1 MNRKGFTLIELLG
14 VIIVLAIV
22 LAIAVPSI
30 SNAYKNSKLKSEE
43 IFVERLSDVIDSYV
57 KLNSSNISFTS
68 YGEATKEGETGTV
81 DIYIGKKENNQNIT
95 IGDIINDN
103 LLRKSDYVNA
113 GNKDYIDPETKI
125 KGCNTSAPI
134 EVYRDSDYV
143 YCYKVSKYELNCLTD
158 EYREKLKIPATE
170 TTEAI
175 DIVYAIDTCVW
186 SR

>member
-57 KLNSSNISFTS
+57 KLNSSTITFNGDGAANKKNDDETTYSVNI
-68 YGEATKEGETGTV
+68 YKGT
-81 DIYIGKKENNQNIT
+81 ISIQN
-95 IGDIINDN
+95 IINDN
-103 LLRKSDYVNA
+103 LLRETDYANV
-113 GNKDYIDPETKI
+113 GNKNKKCEP
-125 KGCNTSAPI
+125 NAQI

-143 YCYKVSKYELNCLTD
+143 YCYKVKKDSLNCLTD
-158 EYREKLKIPATE
+158 EYKSKITG
-170 TTEAI
+170 
-175 DIVYAIDTCVW
+175 DYVVDTCVW

>member
-22 LAIAVPSI
+22 LLLAVPSI

-57 KLNSSNISFTS
+57 KLNSSSISFTS
-68 YGEATKEGETGTV
+68 DGEATKEGETGTV
-81 DIYIGKKENNQNIT
+81 NIYKETIKVQNI
-95 IGDIINDN
+95 IDDN
-103 LLRKSDYVNA
+103 LLRESDYVNA
-113 GNKDYIDPETKI
+113 GNKDKKCEP
-125 KGCNTSAPI
+125 NAQI

-143 YCYKVSKYELNCLTD
+143 YCYKVDKDSLGCLTD
-158 EYREKLKIPATE
+158 EYRNT
-170 TTEAI
+170 I
-175 DIVYAIDTCVW
+175 DDYAIDTCVW

>member
-22 LAIAVPSI
+22 LLVAVPSI

-57 KLNSSNISFTS
+57 KLNSSSISFSS
-68 YGEATKEGETGTV
+68 YGTATKEGEE
-81 DIYIGKKENNQNIT
+81 DIVNIYKGNIT
-95 IGDIINDN
+95 VNDIIYDN
-103 LLRKSDYVNA
+103 LLRETDYVNA
-113 GNKDYIDPETKI
+113 GNKEAI
-125 KGCNTSAPI
+125 CNIEAQV

-143 YCYKVSKYELNCLTD
+143 YCYKVDKDSLGCLTD
-158 EYREKLKIPATE
+158 EYKNT
-170 TTEAI
+170 I
-175 DIVYAIDTCVW
+175 DDYAIDTCVW